1 MNPEKKAVPVKKAAK
16 ATTTTTAPTI
26 TPEARWQMI
35 SEAAYFLAEKRGF
48 TGGDPCVDWAEA
60 EVQVDALLKHRA
72 SGKK

>member
-1 MNPEKKAVPVKKAAK
+1 
-16 ATTTTTAPTI
+16 
-26 TPEARWQMI
+26 MI